1 MVMEMRHGKHQL
13 RQETVAQ
20 GQMLKHLFTYPM
32 DFKTHNMKKLILI
45 LFTFLMAHG
54 IYSQGNNLQF
64 NQVVNQDFSSSSTS
78 NASWNS
84 AGTITVEENKVLKIT
99 SCSAFTTNTSNQY
112 MNETGMRIGDKMV
125 FFGFTNQVNN
135 GIQTPIWLASGT
147 YTVYLYRASSSST
160 YYNIQKGSISGV
172 EFNIVQ

>member
-1 MVMEMRHGKHQL
+1 
-13 RQETVAQ
+13 
-20 GQMLKHLFTYPM
+20 
-32 DFKTHNMKKLILI
+32 
-45 LFTFLMAHG
+45 
-54 IYSQGNNLQF
+54 LQF

-99 SCSAFTTNTSNQY
+99 SCSAFTTNTNNQY
-112 MNETGMRIGDKMV
+112 SNETGMRIGDKLV
-125 FFGFTNQVNN
+125 FFGFTTQVTN